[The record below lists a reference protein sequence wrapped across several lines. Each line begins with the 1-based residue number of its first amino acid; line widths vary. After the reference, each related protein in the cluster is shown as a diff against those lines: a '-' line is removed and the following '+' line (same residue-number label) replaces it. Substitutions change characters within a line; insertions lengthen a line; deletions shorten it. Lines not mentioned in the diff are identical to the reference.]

1 MTRTDKFQAT
11 QASILSINTIDRI
24 MLHELVDQNGVD
36 SSFILSFPAVTFV
49 LTFSAIAFILDSAS
63 TGRANC

>member
-1 MTRTDKFQAT
+1 ML
-11 QASILSINTIDRI
+11 LSINTIDRI
-24 MLHELVDQNGVD
+24 MLHELVGQNGVD